1 MKKFFKKKCIYLNVV
16 IISAEY
22 VENDTALMASSRAIA
37 THNTLA
43 HANTLISHD
52 ELIEY
57 VLAVSDTVFNNAF
70 INRVT
75 TLNETV

>member
-1 MKKFFKKKCIYLNVV
+1 
-16 IISAEY
+16 
-22 VENDTALMASSRAIA
+22 MASSRAIA